1 MIGDQPLK
9 TRKFNKKY
17 VGVWETSSLTK
28 HLLPKAPGQ
37 WGFGDGLKME
47 ILKMAGTGS

>member
-17 VGVWETSSLTK
+17 VGGWV
-28 HLLPKAPGQ
+28 
-37 WGFGDGLKME
+37 FGDGLKME